1 MEDANPLVIQVF
13 ANLGGFGLLFW
24 LIKRM
29 IDRRDTAFDKMVEL
43 LNGMLVRQAET
54 EKTQG
59 FHEHRIENLE
69 DEVKGMRIVHYPQNP
84 KKR

>member
-1 MEDANPLVIQVF
+1 MEANPLIVQVF
-13 ANLGGFGLLFW
+13 ANLGGFALLFW

-29 IDRRDTAFDKMVEL
+29 IDRRDTAFDKIVEVV
-43 LNGMLVRQAET
+43 NNMLVRQAET

-69 DEVKGMRIVHYPQNP
+69 DEVKEMRVVKYR
-84 KKR
+84 K